1 MCSKLIYNEDKT
13 NELVEEMRQKGYIA
27 SVQDLSVMIR
37 NSGLLVRE
45 TIGRKRS
52 YIEVSPEMYGV
63 NIEVKQEGTKK
74 FFEEHVRKG
83 RLSFIPS
90 YFDRK
95 LTNLEGKVRIARRR
109 ATIGYDEKFMT
120 MDSYNEFQK
129 KFEVWKQEY
138 YKIRDQIVNNWDQI
152 LLDFRASLESSLSD
166 LNSIN
171 HEEMIEKIMS
181 KIPDRENYRNSFYMN
196 LILEAFPIAD
206 NLAMFTPE
214 IQEQMRKNVDK
225 ESIRAMYQILQT
237 NIDTMFVL
245 TAKILNTLDSGQEI
259 HVRTVNQMSIA
270 AEQVRKSNIMDNDVI
285 FALAEMC
292 DRIGKRGIDLYAIK
306 ELHFYCILYA
316 EELGVANELTWI
328 ESPYTLKE
336 ALEKIEILK
345 VDFTKF
351 KASVRMKE
359 SNIKEAEVKSEHGKL
374 VEIQEELEKVIKLSY
389 EDMSLAI
396 KNLFDVANKI
406 IYADINQ
413 EVYID
418 KKHIQIISDI
428 AKELAAKNVMNDPV
442 IDQIVLL
449 ARDTIKLEA
458 DKVGEMAELAEALM
472 IYVYY
477 VAKEKGIHKKL
488 DLSNSPYTEMALK
501 EMALFYYK

>member
-13 NELVEEMRQKGYIA
+13 NELVEEMRKKGYIA

-37 NSGLLVRE
+37 NSGILVRE

-63 NIEVKQEGTKK
+63 DIKKKQEGTRK
-74 FFEEHVRKG
+74 FFEDHVRKG

-120 MDSYNEFQK
+120 MESYNEFQK
-129 KFEVWKQEY
+129 KFEDWKQEY
-138 YKIRDQIVNNWDQI
+138 YKIRDEIINNWDQI
-152 LLDFRASLESSLSD
+152 ILDFRESLESSLSD

-171 HEEMIEKIMS
+171 HDVMIDKIMN
-181 KIPDRENYRNSFYMN
+181 KIADRENYYNSFYMN
-196 LILEAFPIAD
+196 LVLEAFPIAD

-214 IQEQMRKNVDK
+214 IQNQMRKNVEK
-225 ESIRAMYQILQT
+225 ESIRAMYEMLQS
-237 NIDTMFVL
+237 NIDVIFVQ
-245 TAKILNTLDSGQEI
+245 TARIINTLDSGQDV
-259 HVRTVNQMSIA
+259 HHRTINQMSIVA
-270 AEQVRKSNIMDNDVI
+270 NQVRKNNIIGNDVI
-285 FALAEMC
+285 FALAEIC
-292 DRIGKRGIDLYAIK
+292 DQIGKRGIDRYAIK

-316 EELGVANELTWI
+316 EELGLVNELTWV

-336 ALEKIEILK
+336 AQEKIEVLK
-345 VDFTKF
+345 VDFAKF
-351 KASVRMKE
+351 KNSARTKE
-359 SNIKEAEVKSEHGKL
+359 VNVKEAEMKAEYGKKAEL
-374 VEIQEELEKVIKLSY
+374 QEGVETVITLAY

-396 KNLFDVANKI
+396 KNLFNVVNKI
-406 IYADINQ
+406 IYADIKK

-418 KKHIQIISDI
+418 ENYVQIISDI
-428 AKELAAKNVMNDPV
+428 SNGLLAKNVINDPFIEKV
-442 IDQIVLL
+442 IVLT
-449 ARDTIKLEA
+449 RDIIKL
-458 DKVGEMAELAEALM
+458 DSKKVGEMAEKAEMLLSY
-472 IYVYY
+472 IYYA
-477 VAKEKGIHKKL
+477 AKERGIHKNL
-488 DLSNSPYTEMALK
+488 DLSESPYTDTVLE